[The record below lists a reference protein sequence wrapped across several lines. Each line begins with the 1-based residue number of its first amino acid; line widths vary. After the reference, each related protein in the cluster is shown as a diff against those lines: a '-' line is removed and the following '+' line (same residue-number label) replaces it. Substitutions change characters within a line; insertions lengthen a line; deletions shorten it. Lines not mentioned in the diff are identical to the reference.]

1 MRCAWRWPR
10 LADEGPIDPTVQ
22 FLTSH
27 GTVAKLLNW
36 RAVFSRHPPARLLPL
51 LDRRASHAKVI
62 CKRLHS
68 QPGRFGGPIQG
79 VFNDVVHELPSSA
92 Q

>member
-1 MRCAWRWPR
+1 M
-10 LADEGPIDPTVQ
+10 
-22 FLTSH
+22 
-27 GTVAKLLNW
+27 AKLLNW
-36 RAVFSRHPPARLLPL
+36 RAVFSRHSSARLLPL

-62 CKRLHS
+62 CKRLQS

-79 VFNDVVHELPSSA
+79 VFNDVVHELPSST